1 VSIENELSAFQYRK
15 LPGSVGD
22 HRRFGHS
29 VTIIGITKKLKT
41 NWKMVD
47 DADDQDVAHSA
58 PETALY

>member
-1 VSIENELSAFQYRK
+1 MSNELSAYQHRK

-29 VTIIGITKKLKT
+29 VISIGIPKELKR
-41 NWKMVD
+41 NRKMMN
-47 DADDQDVAHSA
+47 DANDQDVAHSA